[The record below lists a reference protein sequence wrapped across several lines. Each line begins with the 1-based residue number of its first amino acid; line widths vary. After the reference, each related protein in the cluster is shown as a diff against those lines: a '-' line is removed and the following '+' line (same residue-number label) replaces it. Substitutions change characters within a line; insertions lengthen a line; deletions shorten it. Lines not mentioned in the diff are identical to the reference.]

1 MSGEKSGKRFLVKK
15 EEIKMSEYTGCTD
28 FSDLEKAYSIKKN
41 KKKSKKSQ
49 DTEKVTKRVK
59 KKK

>member
-1 MSGEKSGKRFLVKK
+1 
-15 EEIKMSEYTGCTD
+15 MSEYTGCTD